1 MNDSDKNRPRD
12 IQWKRMSFKG
22 NKVWVPCDAQG
33 ILVEKNNKVRIK
45 YNLKQDY
52 EYQIKKESLEPE
64 DQARPASP
72 KNKTKKKR
80 PHPEKGLPENCIRIY
95 TDGASSGNPGPSG
108 IGVLLLYK
116 KNRKEISEFIGKA
129 TNNIAE
135 LKAIQRALSALKRR
149 DLPIRIFTDSAYA
162 LGQLTQTRQ
171 PRANRQLILGIRFLM
186 TRFNDLALIKVKG
199 HCGIKENEV
208 ADFLATSAIK
218 KADTKKGPS

>member
-116 KNRKEISEFIGKA
+116 KNRKEGVEGLMMPK
-129 TNNIAE
+129 
-135 LKAIQRALSALKRR
+135 
-149 DLPIRIFTDSAYA
+149 DSFNTKA
-162 LGQLTQTRQ
+162 LGGWQHDNFYAQR
-171 PRANRQLILGIRFLM
+171 
-186 TRFNDLALIKVKG
+186 
-199 HCGIKENEV
+199 
-208 ADFLATSAIK
+208 SK
-218 KADTKKGPS
+218 KADFCP